1 MTDALAPKRQRL
13 PGRRMKARVA
23 GLYRTLQTGFVTTAV
38 EALDLGFGGID
49 GDRHGGTTRRSS
61 GREPWYPRRTEM
73 RNERQL
79 SLLAADELRAVA
91 ESLGIAE
98 VRPEW
103 IGGNLLVEGLDDLS
117 WLPARTL
124 LFFQGGVTLKID
136 GDNVPCRAAGRS
148 IARQIEGRGD
158 IEFGFVAAARH
169 RRGLVAWVEK
179 PGRISVGESF
189 EARLPE
195 QWLY

>member
-13 PGRRMKARVA
+13 PGRRLKARVA
-23 GLYRTLQTGFVTTAV
+23 GLYRTVEAGFVTAPV
-38 EALDLGFGGID
+38 ETLELGFEGID
-49 GDRHGGTTRRSS
+49 GDRHGGTTRRSG

-79 SLLAADELRAVA
+79 SLLATDELQAVA
-91 ESLGIAE
+91 DLLAVPEI
-98 VRPEW
+98 RPEW

-124 LFFQGGVTLKID
+124 LFFEGGTTLKVD
-136 GDNVPCRAAGRS
+136 GDNVPCRSAGRS
-148 IARQIEGRGD
+148 IARQIEGRKD
-158 IEFGFVAAARH
+158 IEFGFVQAARH

-179 PGRISVGESF
+179 PGRIAVGEAF

-195 QWLY
+195 QWIY